1 MATAKKKEITATI
14 EQEIQRLATT
24 HGYDIE
30 ILRSFANFTL
40 NPPKPEKAAKKKTST
55 KTSKPKGLTLPQ
67 LKTKIFEHFKVAN
80 LAELKKSGSFQMVT
94 SGLDKLEASKKES
107 WEMVYRKA
115 IGILPGEESETGEG
129 CINGINI
136 FKYDMPWKAF
146 GLDPKINT
154 TDDVKTAY
162 RQLCQTYHPDK
173 PTGDAAIFDRLTT
186 FYKSLVETF

>member
-1 MATAKKKEITATI
+1 MAATKKKKITEPI
-14 EQEIQRLATT
+14 EQEIQRLAST

-30 ILRSFANFTL
+30 ILRSFADFTL
-40 NPPKPEKAAKKKTST
+40 NPPKLVP
-55 KTSKPKGLTLPQ
+55 KPHVKRLTLPQ
-67 LKTKIFEHFKVAN
+67 LKASVFKRFNVEN
-80 LAELKKSGSFQMVT
+80 LAELKKSGDFQMVT
-94 SGLDKLEASKKES
+94 SGLKKLEASKKES

-115 IGILPGEESETGEG
+115 IGIIPGEESETGEG

-136 FKYDMPWKAF
+136 FNYDMPWKAF
-146 GLDPKINT
+146 GLNPKINT

-173 PTGDAAIFDRLTT
+173 PTGNAAIFDRLTT

>member
-1 MATAKKKEITATI
+1 MAAAKKKEITATI
-14 EQEIQRLATT
+14 EQEIQRLAST

-40 NPPKPEKAAKKKTST
+40 NPPKPEKAAKKKAST
-55 KTSKPKGLTLPQ
+55 KVSKFKGLTLPQ
-67 LKTKIFEHFKVAN
+67 LKTTIFEHFKVTN

-107 WEMVYRKA
+107 WEMIYRKA
-115 IGILPGEESETGEG
+115 IGILPGEESETGED

-162 RQLCQTYHPDK
+162 RQLCLIYHPDK
-173 PTGDAAIFDRLTT
+173 STGNTAIFDRLTT